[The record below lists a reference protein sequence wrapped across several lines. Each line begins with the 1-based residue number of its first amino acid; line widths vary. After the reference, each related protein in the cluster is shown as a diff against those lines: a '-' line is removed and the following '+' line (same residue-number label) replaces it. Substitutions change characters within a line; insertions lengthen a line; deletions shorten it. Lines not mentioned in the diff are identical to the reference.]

1 MKTKELTY
9 IKAVN
14 AVCFAFG
21 VLRVSLALI
30 ADSSSMLF
38 DGMYSLIQSIFIL
51 ISGFVV
57 RLIGRQDDE
66 RFHFGYSAFEPFYIM
81 IRTIVLFS
89 MNAYLGIKA
98 FRSIITGSYLV
109 DAGIVL
115 FFTALSAVVCSFI
128 CAFLY
133 RKARELDS
141 PMLATEARSWLNDT
155 LLSVAVLVSF
165 SVIAILDRLGI
176 EKAMYYIDP
185 VVTVLF
191 AIFLI
196 PGVSKQLW
204 QAVKDLLDAAPPAEE
219 IERLE
224 SIVRDFSKDYSFK
237 DWKIYSSR
245 RGRMIYSTI
254 HIVLRDE
261 LPLHKVDGIRKD
273 MLKAIRSSW
282 AWSDTDI
289 VFCVDSSWMEYAVP
303 AVAEEAAVIAQ

>member
-1 MKTKELTY
+1 M
-9 IKAVN
+9 
-14 AVCFAFG
+14 
-21 VLRVSLALI
+21 
-30 ADSSSMLF
+30 
-38 DGMYSLIQSIFIL
+38 
-51 ISGFVV
+51 
-57 RLIGRQDDE
+57 
-66 RFHFGYSAFEPFYIM
+66 
-81 IRTIVLFS
+81 
-89 MNAYLGIKA
+89 
-98 FRSIITGSYLV
+98 
-109 DAGIVL
+109 
-115 FFTALSAVVCSFI
+115 
-128 CAFLY
+128 
-133 RKARELDS
+133 
-141 PMLATEARSWLNDT
+141 
-155 LLSVAVLVSF
+155 LVSF

-176 EKAMYYIDP
+176 EEAMYYIDP

-224 SIVRDFSKDYSFK
+224 SIVRDFSKDYRFK

-254 HIVLRDE
+254 HIVLSDE

>member
-1 MKTKELTY
+1 MQFTKY
-9 IKAVN
+9 
-14 AVCFAFG
+14 
-21 VLRVSLALI
+21 
-30 ADSSSMLF
+30 
-38 DGMYSLIQSIFIL
+38 
-51 ISGFVV
+51 
-57 RLIGRQDDE
+57 
-66 RFHFGYSAFEPFYIM
+66 
-81 IRTIVLFS
+81 TIPV
-89 MNAYLGIKA
+89 
-98 FRSIITGSYLV
+98 
-109 DAGIVL
+109 
-115 FFTALSAVVCSFI
+115 
-128 CAFLY
+128 
-133 RKARELDS
+133 
-141 PMLATEARSWLNDT
+141 ATNSQN
-155 LLSVAVLVSF
+155 
-165 SVIAILDRLGI
+165 
-176 EKAMYYIDP
+176 
-185 VVTVLF
+185 VLF

-224 SIVRDFSKDYSFK
+224 SIVRAFSKDYSFK